1 MSARTATGTRV
12 FLLPDLGEGLSEA
25 EIVEWKVA
33 VGDLVTVDQSVV
45 EVETA
50 KAVVDVPCPYAGR
63 VVALHG
69 AAGETR
75 PVGQPLITVAPADG
89 GDEPAG
95 HATYREEER
104 AGSGNVLIGYGTGHG
119 GSARRRRR
127 PRLTLAPEPVAGG
140 AAAAVAERAPEP
152 ATGPPSASRG
162 PAGAGV
168 DAAASAGVAAGGA
181 VGPVGGGTA
190 PTGETA
196 VLVIS
201 PIVRRLARDHGVD
214 LGSLRGTGPGGV
226 IRRCDVE
233 AALATPPQRPAGRA
247 AARDQHS
254 ADPAPPG
261 PGRPAAAEPAPAHVG
276 LAPADASDVVI
287 PLTGI
292 RRVIADKLSRSR
304 REIPEVTI
312 WVDAD
317 ATALLATRAAINA
330 ATPDAPVS
338 VLALLARICL
348 SGLRR
353 FPQLNA
359 HVDTEGQRIVQS
371 AGVHLGIAAQ
381 TDRGLLVPVLRDAQR
396 LTTRE
401 LAAALAQ
408 TTADARAGTLP
419 PARLTGGTFTL
430 NNYGVFGVDGSTPII
445 NHPEAALLG
454 VGRIVDKP
462 WVVDGQLAVRKVTQL
477 SLTFDHRV
485 CDGGVAGGFLR
496 HVADCVEQPALLVAN
511 V

>member
-1 MSARTATGTRV
+1 MTTVDGTRV
-12 FLLPDLGEGLSEA
+12 FLLPDLGEGLTEA
-25 EIVEWKVA
+25 EIVQWRVA
-33 VGDLVTVDQSVV
+33 VGDEVTVDQTVV

-69 AAGETR
+69 AAGEVR
-75 PVGQPLITVAPADG
+75 PVGQPLITVAALDAGPA
-89 GDEPAG
+89 EPAG

-119 GSARRRRR
+119 PGRRRRR
-127 PRLTLAPEPVAGG
+127 PRPAVAPEPSTTRPTVPPAP
-140 AAAAVAERAPEP
+140 ASAPAVAN
-152 ATGPPSASRG
+152 
-162 PAGAGV
+162 GAG
-168 DAAASAGVAAGGA
+168 DTDRGG
-181 VGPVGGGTA
+181 PGTG
-190 PTGETA
+190 TGSP
-196 VLVIS
+196 VIS
-201 PIVRRLARDHGVD
+201 PIVRRLAREHGID
-214 LGSLRGTGPGGV
+214 ATTLRGTGPGGV
-226 IRRCDVE
+226 VRRADVE
-233 AALATPPQRPAGRA
+233 AALAAAATPPAVA
-247 AARDQHS
+247 AAGSR
-254 ADPAPPG
+254 
-261 PGRPAAAEPAPAHVG
+261 PAPAPTVDD
-276 LAPADASDVVI
+276 LVI
-287 PLTGI
+287 PLTGV
-292 RRVIADKLSRSR
+292 RKVIADKLSRSR

-312 WVDAD
+312 WVDVD
-317 ATALLATRAAINA
+317 ATGLLETRTAINA
-330 ATPDAPVS
+330 ANPDRPVS
-338 VLALLARICL
+338 ILALMARICL

-359 HVDTEGQRIVQS
+359 RVDGEAQRIVQS

-381 TDRGLLVPVLRDAQR
+381 TDRGLVVPVLRDAQR
-396 LTTRE
+396 LTTAE
-401 LAAALAQ
+401 LAAALTE
-408 TTADARAGTLP
+408 TTAAARAGTLP

-454 VGRIVDKP
+454 IGRIVDKP

-496 HVADCVEQPALLVAN
+496 HVADCVERPAVLIAN

>member
-1 MSARTATGTRV
+1 MTERD

-25 EIVEWKVA
+25 EIVRWRVA
-33 VGDLVTVDQSVV
+33 VGDTVTVDQTVV

-69 AAGETR
+69 AEGEVR
-75 PVGQPLITVAPADG
+75 PVGQPLITVA
-89 GDEPAG
+89 EPVAVDATEPTG
-95 HATYREEER
+95 HAVYREEER

-119 GSARRRRR
+119 GSRRRR
-127 PRLTLAPEPVAGG
+127 PRLAPATHAPVVSGAPAASPSLTAASPGRAATPPG
-140 AAAAVAERAPEP
+140 PGLPPAAAAGREP
-152 ATGPPSASRG
+152 GRP
-162 PAGAGV
+162 GA
-168 DAAASAGVAAGGA
+168 AQ
-181 VGPVGGGTA
+181 P
-190 PTGETA
+190 
-196 VLVIS
+196 LVIS
-201 PIVRRLARDHGVD
+201 PIVRRLARERGVD
-214 LGSLRGTGPGGV
+214 LATVRGSGPGGV
-226 IRRCDVE
+226 VRRADVE
-233 AALATPPQRPAGRA
+233 AAADVTGAAGQNAVAGVSGAARLTAVPDLPAASAEHPAQLA
-247 AARDQHS
+247 AATAGIQD
-254 ADPAPPG
+254 
-261 PGRPAAAEPAPAHVG
+261 
-276 LAPADASDVVI
+276 LVI

-292 RRVIADKLSRSR
+292 RRAIADKLSRSR

-317 ATALLATRAAINA
+317 ATALLETRAAINTA
-330 ATPDAPVS
+330 RPDQPVS
-338 VLALLARICL
+338 ILALLARICL

-353 FPQLNA
+353 YPQLNA
-359 HVDTEGQRIVQS
+359 RVDTEAQRIIQS

-381 TDRGLLVPVLRDAQR
+381 TDRGLVVPVLRDADR
-396 LTTRE
+396 LTTAE
-401 LAAALAQ
+401 LAAELAA
-408 TTADARAGTLP
+408 TTAAARAGDLP
-419 PARLTGGTFTL
+419 PTRLTGGTFTL

-445 NHPEAALLG
+445 NLPEAALLG

-496 HVADCVEQPALLVAN
+496 HVADCVEQPALLIAN

>member
-1 MSARTATGTRV
+1 
-12 FLLPDLGEGLSEA
+12 
-25 EIVEWKVA
+25 
-33 VGDLVTVDQSVV
+33 
-45 EVETA
+45 
-50 KAVVDVPCPYAGR
+50 
-63 VVALHG
+63 
-69 AAGETR
+69 
-75 PVGQPLITVAPADG
+75 
-89 GDEPAG
+89 
-95 HATYREEER
+95 
-104 AGSGNVLIGYGTGHG
+104 
-119 GSARRRRR
+119 
-127 PRLTLAPEPVAGG
+127 
-140 AAAAVAERAPEP
+140 
-152 ATGPPSASRG
+152 
-162 PAGAGV
+162 
-168 DAAASAGVAAGGA
+168 
-181 VGPVGGGTA
+181 
-190 PTGETA
+190 
-196 VLVIS
+196 
-201 PIVRRLARDHGVD
+201 GVD
-214 LGSLRGTGPGGV
+214 LAGLRGTGPGGV
-226 IRRCDVE
+226 IRRGDVE
-233 AALATPPQRPAGRA
+233 AALTTAPRRHNDEPGRPV
-247 AARDQHS
+247 
-254 ADPAPPG
+254 ADPAP
-261 PGRPAAAEPAPAHVG
+261 AAHVG
-276 LAPADASDVVI
+276 PVPADASDVVI

-359 HVDTEGQRIVQS
+359 HVDTAGQRIVQS

-408 TTADARAGTLP
+408 TTAEARAGTLP

>member
-1 MSARTATGTRV
+1 MSERV
-12 FLLPDLGEGLSEA
+12 FLLPDLGEGLTEA
-25 EIVEWKVA
+25 EIVEWRVA
-33 VGDLVTVDQSVV
+33 VGDTVTVDQTVV

-69 AAGETR
+69 AAGEVR
-75 PVGQPLITVAPADG
+75 PVGQPLITIAPLDAAAAPTPDG
-89 GDEPAG
+89 APEPPG

-119 GSARRRRR
+119 GSGRRRRR
-127 PRLTLAPEPVAGG
+127 PRLAP
-140 AAAAVAERAPEP
+140 AVA
-152 ATGPPSASRG
+152 
-162 PAGAGV
+162 
-168 DAAASAGVAAGGA
+168 
-181 VGPVGGGTA
+181 A
-190 PTGETA
+190 PTGAPANGAPVPATADTGA

-201 PIVRRLARDHGVD
+201 PIVRRLAKERGVD
-214 LGSLRGTGPGGV
+214 LATLRGTGPGGV
-226 IRRCDVE
+226 IRRADVE
-233 AALATPPQRPAGRA
+233 AAGTVAP
-247 AARDQHS
+247 AARLAAVPDVPDQ
-254 ADPAPPG
+254 
-261 PGRPAAAEPAPAHVG
+261 HVG
-276 LAPADASDVVI
+276 LGDGDVVV

-292 RRVIADKLSRSR
+292 RKAIADKLSRSR

-312 WVDAD
+312 WVDVD
-317 ATALLATRAAINA
+317 ATALLETRAAINT

-338 VLALLARICL
+338 ILALLARICL

-353 FPQLNA
+353 FPQLNSR
-359 HVDTEGQRIVQS
+359 VDTEGQRIVQS

-381 TDRGLLVPVLRDAQR
+381 TDRGLVVPVLRDAQR
-396 LTTRE
+396 LTTAE
-401 LAAALAQ
+401 LAAALAE
-408 TTADARAGTLP
+408 TTAAARAGTLP

-496 HVADCVEQPALLVAN
+496 HVADCVERPALLIAN
-511 V
+511 L